1 MICDQTNGQTREL
14 SELSQRSC
22 WLVVSTPPAAAI
34 TLTGARKLSDG
45 SFQFSFSNNPGA
57 AFTVLAATN
66 LPLALTNWTSL
77 GGVTEVSPGQ
87 FQFTDPPA
95 ANSPLRLYRV
105 RSP

>member
-1 MICDQTNGQTREL
+1 M
-14 SELSQRSC
+14 
-22 WLVVSTPPAAAI
+22 VSTPPAAAI

-87 FQFTDPPA
+87 FLFTDPPA